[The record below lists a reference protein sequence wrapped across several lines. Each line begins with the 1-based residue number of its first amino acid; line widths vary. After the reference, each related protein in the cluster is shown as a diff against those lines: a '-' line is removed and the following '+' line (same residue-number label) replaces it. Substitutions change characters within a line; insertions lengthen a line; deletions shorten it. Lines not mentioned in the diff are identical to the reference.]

1 MGNIF
6 NNIDAKNKYKLL
18 KSFRADI
25 YSFEKGKS
33 IISTIVDDNT
43 ICLIIKG
50 SIKIIR
56 NNDNGSSN
64 IFDKLNEN
72 DIFGST
78 IYNLNDVD
86 YDVVTN
92 EDTQIIIINYNDIVK
107 YRNNNRYY
115 NEFIKNVFIIYNDK
129 IKEMNERINIL
140 SKKSIRNKLLEFF
153 NLSFTKNNSR
163 NIYLPFTFTELADY
177 LAVDRSAMT
186 RELKILKDEGFIR
199 ITGKRITLLYK

>member
-1 MGNIF
+1 MTNIF
-6 NNIDAKNKYKLL
+6 NNIDTKNKYKLL
-18 KSFRADI
+18 KSLRADI
-25 YSFEKGKS
+25 YSFEKDKS
-33 IISTIVDDNT
+33 IINTIIDDNT

-56 NNDNGSSN
+56 NNDNGSTT

-78 IYNLNDVD
+78 IYNLNDDD
-86 YDVVTN
+86 YDVITSD
-92 EDTQIIIINYNDIVK
+92 DTQIIIINYNDIIK

-115 NEFIKNVFIIYNDK
+115 NDFIKNLFIIYNDK
-129 IKEMNERINIL
+129 IKEFNERINIL

-186 RELKILKDEGFIR
+186 RELKVLKDEGFIR